1 MELVMPES
9 QSPAA
14 SLVPPSAA
22 VTTGSAAETAAS
34 ATV

>member
-9 QSPAA
+9 QSPA
-14 SLVPPSAA
+14 SLVLAPPSATA
-22 VTTGSAAETAAS
+22 SGAAETAAS